1 MKKFLQLK
9 SLLAIVLF
17 AVGIGVSYADTYS
30 YTFEATQFTAS
41 GESVALG
48 DATWT
53 LTADTEYWGFDS
65 NNGKG
70 QQIGSAGKPAT
81 TATLT
86 TSDFA
91 NAEITSITVNTSG
104 ASSVVAEFAI
114 KVGGTQWGETTTLTK
129 TATDYTFTGSGKG
142 DVAIEWT
149 NSSAKALYI
158 KSITIEYTTTSTSS
172 VATPTFTVEPDTYGT
187 KQSVGIE
194 CATDGAVIYY
204 TLDGNTPD
212 KTSTLYEAPIEL
224 NSKTTVK
231 AIAYVDEEAS
241 NVATATYDFKLDCV
255 LTWNT
260 NSPFI
265 QATTGSAKT
274 QFVSPLGNT
283 GANYWVTYD
292 GSEPS
297 AENGTK
303 KYPANSLMMS
313 TIKKDTIFTMK
324 VRPEKDGIYGE
335 TLEGTFYIGYQS
347 SLTLYKTV
355 SEMAAGN
362 YVIAG
367 ENTVML
373 PVDGGK
379 NTYGYGYTADAAVSN
394 GLVSAFGYFEF
405 AFEAADGGYYIKDSK
420 GQYLYGDGEHTSFQ
434 LSTTVPT
441 SGGVWSVELQANG
454 QAKITN
460 ATTGDWIQWN
470 SNYKNWAMYNKE
482 QNTFM
487 PTLAVAY
494 QPTVTIT
501 PAANNSVESLD
512 KIILTCSDGIKNNK
526 THYCS
531 VQGAGVTVN
540 VTANQVDDNTL
551 ELVLDSPITKSG
563 DYTFIFYKEAVIL
576 APNSA
581 AIKYPAVTENINY
594 TIGGGAE
601 PIELVVTPANESVN
615 KSLQNF
621 TFSYEQGISIN
632 GLFGGQAPFL
642 GFTDPT
648 TGTSSQIALTPGA
661 STETSVTLSTEKAQT
676 TEGYYTLVVPAEYF
690 VLADAQPNE
699 AIMYQYIVS
708 ATNPNAIN
716 IKSVT
721 PEEGNVTE
729 LKQIIVMCDVEID
742 LAPSTWTIT
751 DAKGN
756 VYPAQY
762 TSPSNLGY
770 MGIQID
776 LKETI
781 TAEGTY
787 TLNIPAGSIV
797 EYLGSKQIEEQTI
810 TWTIGGTVETPD
822 YIFNAGD
829 HVEGEYETLTDGIY
843 TFFMGEGSTKKW
855 KVEANEKKFSN
866 GVTITNRIKPQKLT
880 NYITADIPAAGKL
893 VFGVLTSSSSA
904 TDRTLSVKQNDKE
917 LYGKVVSEAD
927 KVDGVYTVHEV
938 EVEAGLATIT
948 TPVEC
953 LNFYYIE
960 FVPAGDAP
968 ATIEFLGVNPEE
980 GVVTSLKEIRIETDT
995 DLGEARDFTLT
1006 DADGNS
1012 YEIFSVTVNPYDKD
1026 IYAYITV
1033 QLAEEITAAGT
1044 YTLTIPAGKVVEYIT
1059 DMETQTPKLNAEKT
1073 YTWTIEANDA
1083 LAIVSTTPAD
1093 GETVASFTEMVV
1105 EFNKEIWIGNA
1116 FTGAS
1121 AFVVKD
1127 ANGETVTSCLTEIL
1141 DPIGSHPAG
1150 FGTVQTGTKVRI
1162 YADEEITT
1170 AGNYQLI
1177 VPANTVKTADDTEVF
1192 PETAINFTVG
1202 TAITATWSIEEYATI
1217 ESFTDV
1223 TVTFA
1228 GEGIESVKATNS
1240 YACVWF
1246 YEKDAEGNYNL
1257 VTNQCTDGYL
1267 DATASGTSLTLGA
1280 DPGCYSDD
1288 WTSPFNRKGDYRIV
1302 IPAGGIYFNGDK
1314 ANANT
1319 EEYVLNFTI
1328 YNDIVELDEIDA
1340 TFTANPENN
1349 STISEIKEVVI
1360 TFPEYEVI
1368 AVSEPDFATGSNIPM
1383 VSMVDELTGSAM
1395 PAGYI
1400 MFRPGDALNQLVLY
1414 VDPTYTGGMESFAA
1428 EGQYVIN
1435 IPAKVVSFSNGVNK
1449 AFQLNYTVGS
1459 TVEELAIVS
1468 TTPEENAMTESFSE
1482 MIIEFNKPVWCN
1494 TGVAGKASLKDGEGF
1509 PVADLEVEMI
1519 DPVGEHTTWN
1529 GSSPLATKARLYLS
1543 EAITETGS
1551 YQVVLPAELFS
1562 TDDMSES
1569 TAKTT
1574 IKFSVVAPALAVVAS
1589 TPAEGEEVESFSEM
1603 VVEFNKPVWFTS
1615 FGNAKLYDAEG
1626 TAVATLSHE
1635 MVDPVGNHTTWNGS
1649 TPLAH
1654 KVRFYT
1660 DNAITADGNYSV
1672 VIAKETFATDD
1683 ASEYSE
1689 KTTINFTVKYV
1700 APSTLELVATD
1711 PAEGA
1716 TITATAFESVLTTW
1730 NMDVDNA
1737 YEGAE
1742 AYLLDAEGNR
1752 VATANAAYVYD
1763 ENHVCIDDQL
1773 NFVFNTPITNAMGTY
1788 TFVIEA
1794 GYVSD
1799 MATYTLRNEEI
1810 RITYNLAIT
1819 DGIKGITMDP
1829 VNGYVVYDFNGVL
1842 VMQTRNAADLER
1854 LNNGLYII
1862 NGVKVLIN
1870 K

>member
-1 MKKFLQLK
+1 M
-9 SLLAIVLF
+9 
-17 AVGIGVSYADTYS
+17 
-30 YTFEATQFTAS
+30 
-41 GESVALG
+41 
-48 DATWT
+48 
-53 LTADTEYWGFDS
+53 
-65 NNGKG
+65 
-70 QQIGSAGKPAT
+70 
-81 TATLT
+81 
-86 TSDFA
+86 
-91 NAEITSITVNTSG
+91 
-104 ASSVVAEFAI
+104 
-114 KVGGTQWGETTTLTK
+114 
-129 TATDYTFTGSGKG
+129 
-142 DVAIEWT
+142 
-149 NSSAKALYI
+149 
-158 KSITIEYTTTSTSS
+158 
-172 VATPTFTVEPDTYGT
+172 
-187 KQSVGIE
+187 
-194 CATDGAVIYY
+194 
-204 TLDGNTPD
+204 
-212 KTSTLYEAPIEL
+212 
-224 NSKTTVK
+224 
-231 AIAYVDEEAS
+231 
-241 NVATATYDFKLDCV
+241 
-255 LTWNT
+255 
-260 NSPFI
+260 
-265 QATTGSAKT
+265 
-274 QFVSPLGNT
+274 
-283 GANYWVTYD
+283 
-292 GSEPS
+292 
-297 AENGTK
+297 
-303 KYPANSLMMS
+303 
-313 TIKKDTIFTMK
+313 
-324 VRPEKDGIYGE
+324 
-335 TLEGTFYIGYQS
+335 
-347 SLTLYKTV
+347 
-355 SEMAAGN
+355 
-362 YVIAG
+362 
-367 ENTVML
+367 
-373 PVDGGK
+373 
-379 NTYGYGYTADAAVSN
+379 
-394 GLVSAFGYFEF
+394 
-405 AFEAADGGYYIKDSK
+405 
-420 GQYLYGDGEHTSFQ
+420 
-434 LSTTVPT
+434 
-441 SGGVWSVELQANG
+441 
-454 QAKITN
+454 
-460 ATTGDWIQWN
+460 
-470 SNYKNWAMYNKE
+470 
-482 QNTFM
+482 
-487 PTLAVAY
+487 
-494 QPTVTIT
+494 
-501 PAANNSVESLD
+501 
-512 KIILTCSDGIKNNK
+512 
-526 THYCS
+526 
-531 VQGAGVTVN
+531 
-540 VTANQVDDNTL
+540 
-551 ELVLDSPITKSG
+551 
-563 DYTFIFYKEAVIL
+563 
-576 APNSA
+576 
-581 AIKYPAVTENINY
+581 
-594 TIGGGAE
+594 
-601 PIELVVTPANESVN
+601 
-615 KSLQNF
+615 
-621 TFSYEQGISIN
+621 
-632 GLFGGQAPFL
+632 
-642 GFTDPT
+642 
-648 TGTSSQIALTPGA
+648 
-661 STETSVTLSTEKAQT
+661 
-676 TEGYYTLVVPAEYF
+676 
-690 VLADAQPNE
+690 
-699 AIMYQYIVS
+699 
-708 ATNPNAIN
+708 
-716 IKSVT
+716 
-721 PEEGNVTE
+721 
-729 LKQIIVMCDVEID
+729 
-742 LAPSTWTIT
+742 
-751 DAKGN
+751 
-756 VYPAQY
+756 
-762 TSPSNLGY
+762 
-770 MGIQID
+770 
-776 LKETI
+776 
-781 TAEGTY
+781 
-787 TLNIPAGSIV
+787 
-797 EYLGSKQIEEQTI
+797 
-810 TWTIGGTVETPD
+810 
-822 YIFNAGD
+822 
-829 HVEGEYETLTDGIY
+829 
-843 TFFMGEGSTKKW
+843 
-855 KVEANEKKFSN
+855 
-866 GVTITNRIKPQKLT
+866 
-880 NYITADIPAAGKL
+880 
-893 VFGVLTSSSSA
+893 
-904 TDRTLSVKQNDKE
+904 
-917 LYGKVVSEAD
+917 
-927 KVDGVYTVHEV
+927 
-938 EVEAGLATIT
+938 
-948 TPVEC
+948 
-953 LNFYYIE
+953 
-960 FVPAGDAP
+960 
-968 ATIEFLGVNPEE
+968 
-980 GVVTSLKEIRIETDT
+980 KEIRIETDT

-1162 YADEEITT
+1162 YADEEITA

-1468 TTPEENAMTESFSE
+1468 TTPEANAMTESFSE